1 MGPGPEYM
9 APSSQFF
16 FANSNLATS
25 LIDFL
30 PARAVADRLL
40 QQYWLSVH
48 PIARILHK
56 PSFLKRYEL
65 FWAEVT
71 MGIEP
76 AGSLQAIVFS
86 TMFSAVVSMP
96 QDVLLHYFGVGK
108 KEMVANFQIGTET
121 ALGRANF
128 IRTSKV
134 ETLQAFVM
142 YLVSDISVA
151 RRSYSPKDPRRVALR
166 INFVTSQRTERGWQN
181 LISSDF

>member
-1 MGPGPEYM
+1 MTIALSKDRDADSSAVSKFETSPIPIPHYRPPMSFIGPGSEYM

-16 FANSNLATS
+16 FAKNNSASS

-40 QQYWLSVH
+40 QQYWISVH
-48 PIARILHK
+48 PIACILHK

-65 FWAEVT
+65 FWAEVA

-76 AGSLQAIVFS
+76 AGSVQAIVFS

-96 QDVLLHYFGVGK
+96 QDTLLHYFGVGK
-108 KEMVANFQIGTET
+108 KEMIANFQTGTET

-142 YLVSDISVA
+142 YLVSDYTVG
-151 RRSYSPKDPRRVALR
+151 
-166 INFVTSQRTERGWQN
+166 E
-181 LISSDF
+181 